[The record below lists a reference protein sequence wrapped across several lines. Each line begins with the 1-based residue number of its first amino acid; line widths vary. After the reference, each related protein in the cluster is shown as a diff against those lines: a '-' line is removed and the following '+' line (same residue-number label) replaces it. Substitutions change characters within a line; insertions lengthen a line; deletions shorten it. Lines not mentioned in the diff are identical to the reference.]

1 MSKRIILSDSS
12 LNRYGYRVLTEG
24 IDYTAFEKNPILLY
38 MHFRDEGSPYWGTYK
53 AIGHWKDIRVEE
65 GKLSAEPVFDKVD
78 ELSQTIAAKFE
89 AGTFNAASVGIR
101 ILATSGEKEYLVPGQ
116 TRETVTK
123 CELMEA
129 SIVDIPANANA
140 VRLYDRDT
148 SVSLAIGME
157 NNAVPLLHKSPTPM
171 NLKAKWKTV
180 LAFLGIGEDR
190 AEATTL
196 SEEQMESL
204 NAEMERMQQEN
215 ARLSAE
221 KKTAESS
228 LEAANDQ
235 VTTLKADLSKK
246 DGEISTLKADLSK
259 KDEEIATLKEQV
271 QNLKN
276 QPDANSGSLAPSN
289 EPGADG
295 KEDLAAFANK
305 NPKDYEALTARM
317 KEEGLI

>member
-1 MSKRIILSDSS
+1 M
-12 LNRYGYRVLTEG
+12 
-24 IDYTAFEKNPILLY
+24 
-38 MHFRDEGSPYWGTYK
+38 
-53 AIGHWKDIRVEE
+53 
-65 GKLSAEPVFDKVD
+65 LSAEPVFDKVD

-148 SVSLAIGME
+148 SASLAIGME

-180 LAFLGIGEDR
+180 LAFLGIGEDK
-190 AEATTL
+190 ADATQL

-204 NAEMERMQQEN
+204 NAEMERLQNEN
-215 ARLSAE
+215 ARLANEKAEADKQLQSANE
-221 KKTAESS
+221 ELS
-228 LEAANDQ
+228 
-235 VTTLKADLSKK
+235 TLKAELAKK
-246 DGEISTLKADLSK
+246 DGEISTL
-259 KDEEIATLKEQV
+259 TEQV

-276 QPDANSGSLAPSN
+276 QPTEGQHGPAPKT
-289 EPGADG
+289 EPQGEI
-295 KEDLAAFANK
+295 KEDLAAFADK
-305 NPKDYEALTARM
+305 NPQDYEALTARM

>member
-24 IDYTAFEKNPILLY
+24 INYSAFEKNPILLY

-53 AIGHWKDIRVEE
+53 AIGHWEDIRVED
-65 GKLSAEPVFDKVD
+65 GVLSAEPVFDKVD

-89 AGTFNAASVGIR
+89 AGTFNAASISIR

-148 SVSLAIGME
+148 SACLAIGME
-157 NNAVPLLHKSPTPM
+157 NVAVPLLQKVTTPM
-171 NLKAKWKTV
+171 NLNAKWKTV
-180 LAFLGIGEDR
+180 LAFLGIGEDK
-190 AEATTL
+190 AEATQLTEKQL
-196 SEEQMESL
+196 ESL
-204 NAEMERMQQEN
+204 NAEMERLQTEN
-215 ARLSAE
+215 ARLASEKAE
-221 KKTAESS
+221 ADKQ
-228 LEAANDQ
+228 LQAANAE
-235 VTTLKADLSKK
+235 VTTLKAELATK
-246 DGEISTLKADLSK
+246 DGEISTLN
-259 KDEEIATLKEQV
+259 EQV
-271 QNLKN
+271 KNLKN
-276 QPDANSGSLAPSN
+276 QPAEGQHGPTPKT
-289 EPGADG
+289 EPQGES
-295 KEDLAAFANK
+295 KEDLAAFADK

>member
-24 IDYTAFEKNPILLY
+24 IDYAAFEKNPILLY
-38 MHFRDEGSPYWGTYK
+38 MHFRDEGSPFWGTYK
-53 AIGHWKDIRVEE
+53 AIGHWKDIRVED
-65 GKLSAEPVFDKVD
+65 GVLSAEPVFDQVD

-101 ILATSGEKEYLVPGQ
+101 ILATSGEKEFLVPGQ

-148 SVSLAIGME
+148 SACLAVGME
-157 NNAVPLLHKSPTPM
+157 NAAVPLLHQNPTAM

-180 LAFLGIGEDR
+180 LAFLGIGEDK
-190 AEATTL
+190 AEATQL

-204 NAEMERMQQEN
+204 NAEMERLQTEN
-215 ARLSAE
+215 ARLAAE
-221 KKTAESS
+221 KAEADQQ
-228 LEAANDQ
+228 LQAANDE
-235 VTTLKADLSKK
+235 VTTLKADLAKK
-246 DGEISTLKADLSK
+246 DGEISTLTEQVQNL
-259 KDEEIATLKEQV
+259 TEQV

-276 QPDANSGSLAPSN
+276 QPDEGQHGPAPKT
-289 EPGADG
+289 EPQGET
-295 KEDLAAFANK
+295 KEDLAAFADK
-305 NPKDYEALTARM
+305 NPRDYEALTARM